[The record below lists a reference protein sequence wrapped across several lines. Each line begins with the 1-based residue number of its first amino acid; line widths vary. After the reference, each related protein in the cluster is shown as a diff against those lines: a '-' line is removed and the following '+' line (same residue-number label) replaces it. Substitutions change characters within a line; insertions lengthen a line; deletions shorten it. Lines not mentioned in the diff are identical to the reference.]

1 MKVYVEDGRV
11 QKVKV
16 DMDAPVIPGAFCVR
30 PLLAKEYQEHP
41 FRLSYPMK
49 RRAERG
55 ANQWEQIPW
64 DQALDEIADRLSRIR
79 EQYGAEAL
87 ATQLR
92 HGTGRLGF
100 RQDPLHEPLRKPQS
114 FWRGDHLLWTKKH
127 GRAHHLRRA
136 LSAGP
141 KTGKD
146 PPDDPL
152 GPKSP

>member
-64 DQALDEIADRLSRIR
+64 DQALDEIADRLGRIR
-79 EQYGAEAL
+79 RGYGAEAL
-87 ATQLR
+87 ATSS
-92 HGTGRLGF
+92 GTGRLGF
-100 RQDPLHEPLRKPQS
+100 RQDPFHEPLWKPQPL
-114 FWRGDHLLWTKKH
+114 WRGDHLLWTEKH
-127 GRAHHLRRA
+127 GGTHHLRRT
-136 LSAGP
+136 LGAGP
-141 KTGKD
+141 KTG
-146 PPDDPL
+146 
-152 GPKSP
+152 